1 VTIIPDASIIVPLL
15 INEENSQICQ
25 EIIQGSAD
33 RLHLDFT
40 LIEVANTLRSSV
52 APGRISRER
61 SEAAYKELIAICDN
75 PIQAYVYLEDALAL
89 ALQIDHPVY
98 DCLYAVAARE
108 NDATLVTCDATF
120 AAKLDATVYSVKLI

>member
-1 VTIIPDASIIVPLL
+1 MIPDASVIVPLL

-25 EIIQGSAD
+25 EMIQGSAD

-52 APGRISRER
+52 ARGRISQER

-75 PIQAYVYLEDALAL
+75 PIQAYVYLENALVL
-89 ALQIDHPVY
+89 ALQINHPVY
-98 DCLYAVAARE
+98 DCLYAIAARE
-108 NDATLVTCDATF
+108 NSATLVTCDAKF
-120 AAKLDATVYSVKLI
+120 AAKLDTAIYSVKLI